1 MADEKRDTKPHTRL
15 TRLCA
20 AMAEGLENHPEASG
34 HERFVIVLADPSVG
48 RHGTMLGGYETDVD
62 AALDLFEHM
71 RAIFR
76 VNGQEL
82 MLMPMTNPTAA
93 DDN

>member
-1 MADEKRDTKPHTRL
+1 MADERRETEPHTRL

-34 HERFVIVLADPSVG
+34 NERFVIVLADPVEG
-48 RHGTMLGGYETDVD
+48 RHGTMLGGYENDVD

-76 VNGQEL
+76 TRGQDL
-82 MLMPMTNPTAA
+82 MLTTLGQG
-93 DDN
+93 